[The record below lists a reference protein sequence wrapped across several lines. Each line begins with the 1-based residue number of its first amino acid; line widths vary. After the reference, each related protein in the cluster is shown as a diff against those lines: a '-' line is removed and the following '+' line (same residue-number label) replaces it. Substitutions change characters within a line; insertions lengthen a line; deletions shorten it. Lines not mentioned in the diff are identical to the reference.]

1 MKSVTIKARTA
12 WPDDTS
18 SAETGP
24 VADQQRFEAADANRI
39 VVLERVEDPHPL
51 VAKSIL
57 AFRRAKPDVHG
68 VLKPKG
74 DCLDVQVTLDS
85 SDRAMC
91 ILDALIKALVARSY
105 PTTIQRNG
113 ESVITSVR
121 IIEED
126 IAISLSEQVNR
137 VERKDENRKQSA
149 WSFPQY
155 DWVPT
160 GNLSL
165 RIQGWSPGARQSWT
179 DGKKQRLENCLNQF
193 IVGLVIVAEAERAR
207 RLEREERE
215 RQYRA
220 AEEERVRELQREE
233 EEAARA
239 RAVIHAAGQLQIAR
253 NVRSYLMQVRE
264 SLEHQTD
271 VSLEMREWLKWAEE
285 FADRIDP
292 LLPEPSIPVD
302 PEPPQRSRYGW

>member
-12 WPDDTS
+12 WSDDTS

-24 VADQQRFEAADANRI
+24 VADQERFEAADANRI
-39 VVLERVEDPHPL
+39 VVANRVEDPHPL
-51 VAKSIL
+51 TAKSIL
-57 AFRRAKPDVHG
+57 ALRRAKPDANG

-74 DCLDVQVTLDS
+74 DCLDVHVTLDS
-85 SDRAMC
+85 SDRAIC
-91 ILDALIKALVARSY
+91 ILDALIKALDVRGY

-113 ESVITSVR
+113 ESVTTSVR
-121 IIEED
+121 VIEED
-126 IAISLSEQVNR
+126 IAISVSEQVNR
-137 VERKDENRKQSA
+137 VERKDENRKQSTWA
-149 WSFPQY
+149 FPQY

-160 GNLSL
+160 GKLSL

-179 DGKKQRLENCLNQF
+179 DGKTQRLENCLNQF
-193 IVGLVIVAEAERAR
+193 VVGLVVVAENARTR

-220 AEEERVRELQREE
+220 AEEERIRELQRRE

-239 RAVIHAAGQLQIAR
+239 RALIHAADQWDTAR
-253 NVRSYLMQVRE
+253 NVRSYLRQVRE
-264 SLEHQTD
+264 SLEHQPEI
-271 VSLEMREWLKWAEE
+271 SLEMREWLEWAEE

-292 LLPEPSIPVD
+292 LLPQPSIPED
-302 PEPPQRSRYGW
+302 PEPPTRSRYGW

>member
-18 SAETGP
+18 YAETGP

-39 VVLERVEDPHPL
+39 VVANRVEDPHPL
-51 VAKSIL
+51 TAKSIL
-57 AFRRAKPDVHG
+57 ALRRAKPDANG
-68 VLKPKG
+68 ILKPKG

-91 ILDALIKALVARSY
+91 ILDALIKALDARRY
-105 PTTIQRNG
+105 ATTIQRNG

-137 VERKDENRKQSA
+137 VERKDENRKKSA
-149 WSFPQY
+149 WSFRQY

-193 IVGLVIVAEAERAR
+193 IVGLVIVGEAERVR

-220 AEEERVRELQREE
+220 AEEERVRELRRQE

-239 RAVIHAAGQLQIAR
+239 RAVIHAADQLQIAR

-264 SLEHQTD
+264 SLAHQTD
-271 VSLEMREWLKWAEE
+271 VSLEMREWLRWAEE